1 MQCARVIECMS
12 AAMDMSI
19 QLLSRYHMKKLIAV
33 IIAAAF
39 AGTAFNAAA
48 QAQKAT
54 PATPAQAATPATPA
68 QKATPAKPAQPSKA
82 KADKGKKNGKAKG
95 KSKTESKS

>member
-1 MQCARVIECMS
+1 MRCAYVIELMS
-12 AAMDMSI
+12 AATDI
-19 QLLSRYHMKKLIAV
+19 FNQLLTRYHMKQLIAV

-68 QKATPAKPAQPSKA
+68 QKATPAKAAQPSKA

-95 KSKTESKS
+95 KGKTDSKS

>member
-1 MQCARVIECMS
+1 MLLAGVIESMS

-19 QLLSRYHMKKLIAV
+19 QLLSRYQMKKLIAV

-39 AGTAFNAAA
+39 AGTALNAAA

-54 PATPAQAATPATPA
+54 PATPAATSATPA
-68 QKATPAKPAQPSKA
+68 QPAKA
-82 KADKGKKNGKAKG
+82 KADNGKKKSKGKAKAKG
-95 KSKTESKS
+95 KAESKS